1 MGQIRNRKL
10 SPLSKE
16 EAKEIFSK
24 GLSIVECD
32 NGICLIA
39 QRDPNASLRIMYS
52 GKPETIDHD
61 SDFWWVDLT
70 SYLKGEFF
78 SKGTHLRNRE
88 DFEAEINYE
97 LLGIELPMILWLC

>member
-1 MGQIRNRKL
+1 MRQIRNRKQA
-10 SPLSKE
+10 PLSGE

-39 QRDPNASLRIMYS
+39 QRDPNEAFKIMYS
-52 GKPETIDHD
+52 GKPDTIDYS

-70 SYLKGEFF
+70 QYLKGEFF
-78 SKGTHLRNRE
+78 SKGTTLRERE
-88 DFEAEINYE
+88 AFEAEVNYE
-97 LLGIELPMILWLC
+97 LLGIELPMILWF